1 MILSNIDYILIRAK
15 LSNKQTMS
23 VISSFSIEYA
33 LNSDDSSGSQELAS
47 AIEVCNC
54 PVGYT
59 GTSCELC
66 SSGYQRVRDGF
77 FWGICEWCGYF

>member
-15 LSNKQTMS
+15 LSNQQTMS

-33 LNSDDSSGSQELAS
+33 LSSDDSNGQELAS
-47 AIEVCNC
+47 AIEVCHC
-54 PVGYT
+54 PLGYT

-66 SSGYQRVRDGF
+66 APDYQRVKRGF
-77 FWGICEWCGYF
+77 FGGICELVKN